1 MKSINKI
8 LYCNYKLLK
17 KVNSFYSGKIN
28 IIKTWSRSSCIIPRF
43 VGLTI
48 YVHNGKRHLPVFI
61 KREMIGHKLGEFSFT
76 RTFRGHPK
84 GKKFVRNDRR
94 KK

>member
-1 MKSINKI
+1 MKKNKF

-17 KVNSFYSGKIN
+17 KVNFFYSGKIKQ
-28 IIKTWSRSSCIIPRF
+28 IKTWSRSSCIIPRF

-48 YVHNGKRHLPVFI
+48 LVHNGMKHIPVFI
-61 KREMIGHKLGEFSFT
+61 TNEMVGHKLGEFSFT

-84 GKKFVRNDRR
+84 NKNFSKNDRR